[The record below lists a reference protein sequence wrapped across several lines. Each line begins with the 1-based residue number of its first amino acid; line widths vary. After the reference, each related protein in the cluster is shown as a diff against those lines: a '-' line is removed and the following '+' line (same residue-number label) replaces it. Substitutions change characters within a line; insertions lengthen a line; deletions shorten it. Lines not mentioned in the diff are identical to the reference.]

1 MDYDYGDARLG
12 HLVGTASLDK
22 AVVITDPG
30 DPYAIPL
37 TDKPVIV
44 RETTTTI
51 REVIF
56 PEGTV

>member
-1 MDYDYGDARLG
+1 
-12 HLVGTASLDK
+12 
-22 AVVITDPG
+22 
-30 DPYAIPL
+30 L